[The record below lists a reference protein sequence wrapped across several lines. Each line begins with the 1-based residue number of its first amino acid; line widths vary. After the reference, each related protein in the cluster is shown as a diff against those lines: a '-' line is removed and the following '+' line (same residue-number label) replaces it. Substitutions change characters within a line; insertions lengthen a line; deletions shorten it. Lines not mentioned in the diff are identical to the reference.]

1 MEHVTAGTCRPRS
14 LPSKA
19 MMDAPWC
26 VVCVSFLRP
35 NVVVTWRR
43 HRAYE
48 NALNMYGKRGYGWTM
63 HRICMECV
71 WDMHGI
77 CLGHVWNMYGIRKE
91 YSWDMYAMYIEYVW
105 NLSVQCM
112 EYARNM

>member
-48 NALNMYGKRGYGWTM
+48 NSLNMYRKGNMDGPSIEYAWNVCG
-63 HRICMECV
+63 ICMEYA
-71 WDMHGI
+71 WDMYGT
-77 CLGHVWNMYGIRKE
+77 CTDRMEYNWNMY
-91 YSWDMYAMYIEYVW
+91 AMHMEYVR
-105 NLSVQCM
+105 NLNGQCM
-112 EYARNM
+112 EYAQNI